1 MALDGQ
7 KKGLSAINSNRHV
20 SDILSSANVQVSEE
34 GDDKVQVDV
43 DVEDF
48 FKLAELKVPVLIVI

>member
-7 KKGLSAINSNRHV
+7 KKGLSAINSIRHV